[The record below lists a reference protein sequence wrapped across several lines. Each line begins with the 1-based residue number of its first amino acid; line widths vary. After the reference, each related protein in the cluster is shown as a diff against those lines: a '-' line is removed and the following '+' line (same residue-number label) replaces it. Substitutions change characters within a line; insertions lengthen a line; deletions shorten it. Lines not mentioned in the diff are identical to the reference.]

1 LKTPQKR
8 EYGFTLLEILV
19 TLFIF
24 GVIAGTLFIAY
35 RALFFDTE
43 RFNQTTRRFAQAQ
56 AGIQRMLTDLQA
68 IRVTTTPLYTA
79 PQGDAPPDP
88 FRFVGQTEF
97 TGEEAF
103 SNLRFASSA
112 HVPVGQHRDSGIA
125 TIRYYVARSAE
136 GTSSLRRSDQLYT
149 QAQDDG
155 VSTDPTLCE
164 AVYSFRV
171 TYYAQNGE
179 AYDHWDSDSVDFA
192 FATPVAVQLE
202 FEIGAAGDAV
212 VFKTR
217 INLPVRREARAT
229 L

>member
-24 GVIAGTLFIAY
+24 GVIASTLFIAY

-43 RFNQTTRRFAQAQ
+43 HFNQTTRRFAQAQ
-56 AGIQRMLTDLQA
+56 AGIQRMLTDLHA
-68 IRVTTTPLYTA
+68 IRITTTPLYNA
-79 PQGDAPPDP
+79 PQGDTPPDP
-88 FRFVGQTEF
+88 LRFVGQTEF
-97 TGEEAF
+97 SGEEAF
-103 SNLRFASSA
+103 STLRFVSAA
-112 HVPVGQHRDSGIA
+112 HVPVGKHRESGIA
-125 TIRYYVARSAE
+125 TIRYYVARSAD
-136 GTSSLRRSDQLYT
+136 GTFSLRRSDQLYT
-149 QAQDDG
+149 QAQDARG
-155 VSTDPTLCE
+155 STDPTLCE

-171 TYYAQNGE
+171 TYYGQDGE
-179 AYDHWDSDSVDFA
+179 PYDHWDSDSVDFA

-202 FEIGAAGDAV
+202 LKIGTSVDAV

-217 INLPVRREARAT
+217 INLPVRREALAN